1 MARICDLFGISFP
14 LIQAPMAG
22 VQKHELAAAVSNAG
36 GLGSIPCAML
46 SPSAIKE
53 EVLAFREKTTGPLN
67 LNFFAHTNPLLKDGE
82 LENWNEALSGYYR
95 EFDLEL
101 AAPDP
106 TPARQP
112 FNEEAAQLVEE
123 LKPEVISFHFG
134 LPSEELLTRA
144 KNTGAKIISSA
155 TTVEEAQW
163 LESKGVDA
171 IIAQGLEAGGHR
183 GIFLSDDI
191 NTQVGTMS
199 LLPQIVANVSTPVIA
214 SGGIVDALSVKAAMD
229 VGAEGVQLGTVFLLC
244 PESQTSD
251 IHRQALKSDSAR
263 VTALTNVFTGRPAR
277 GIVNR
282 IIKEQGP
289 ISPNAPQFPMATT
302 AVTPLR
308 SKAESMGSGD
318 FSPLW
323 SGQNASGC
331 KEIPAADL
339 ARELTELIT

>member
-1 MARICDLFGISFP
+1 MTNICDLFGINLP

-36 GLGSIPCAML
+36 GLGSLPCAML
-46 SPSAIKE
+46 SSTAIKE
-53 EVLAFREKTTGPLN
+53 ETYAFREKSKGPLN
-67 LNFFAHTNPLLKDGE
+67 LNFFSHKNPVLKAGE
-82 LENWNEALSGYYR
+82 LEKWNEALSDYYS
-95 EFDLEL
+95 EFDLKL
-101 AAPDP
+101 TDPDP

-112 FNEEAAQLVEE
+112 FNNELVQLVEE

-134 LPSEELLTRA
+134 LPDEDLLNRA
-144 KNTGAKIISSA
+144 RGTGAKIISSA
-155 TTVEEAQW
+155 TTVEEAIW

-199 LLPQIVANVSTPVIA
+199 LLPQILANVRTPVIA
-214 SGGIVDALSVKAAMD
+214 SGGIADAKSVKAAMD
-229 VGAEGVQLGTVFLLC
+229 LGAAGVQLGTVFLLC

-251 IHRQALKSDSAR
+251 IHREALKNTDSR

-282 IIKEQGP
+282 IIREQGP
-289 ISPNAPQFPMATT
+289 ISPNAPQFPMAT
-302 AVTPLR
+302 AAMAPLR

-323 SGQNASGC
+323 SGQNTSGC
-331 KEIPAADL
+331 KEISAAEL
-339 ARELTELIT
+339 ASELMSLLR

>member
-1 MARICDLFGISFP
+1 MARICDLFGISLP

-22 VQKHELAAAVSNAG
+22 VQKHELAAAISNAG

-53 EVLAFREKTTGPLN
+53 EVLAFRGKTNGPLN
-67 LNFFAHTNPLLKDGE
+67 LNFFAHTNPQLKDGE
-82 LENWNEALSGYYR
+82 LENWNEALSRYYH
-95 EFDLEL
+95 ELELEL
-101 AAPDP
+101 ASPDP

-112 FNEEAAQLVEE
+112 FSEETAQLVEE

-134 LPSEELLTRA
+134 LPSKELLARA
-144 KNTGAKIISSA
+144 KNAGIKIISSA

-163 LESKGVDA
+163 LENRGVDA

-214 SGGIVDALSVKAAMD
+214 SGGIADALSVKAAMD
-229 VGAEGVQLGTVFLLC
+229 MGAEGVQLGTVFLLC

-302 AVTPLR
+302 AITPLR
-308 SKAESMGSGD
+308 NKAESMGSGD